1 MSSDLPPPPAAP
13 TDLDSISS
21 SMRRSDSSL
30 SPSPQSSELMT
41 PADSGSCDDASLKQ
55 KHHDEI
61 KSENILPKKSIILTA
76 TSPRSSPSVRVSFLP
91 FKGGVKDLHRSHS
104 TGSARGGRHDDGTDG
119 DAFQN
124 NRHVEDDLSSV
135 IENDGDEES
144 DGAPNAPR
152 QKRKAS
158 RVGKWNVETREKN
171 VQEGRKT
178 RGRRRSR
185 SPSSEHA
192 TVVDSPIELESPLD
206 GPHASAFGPPSA
218 WSKTSQR
225 SGPYQNSINSVGSA
239 PSPASS
245 ILSFRNFVHGVG
257 KRKGSWSSW
266 SSSASQTDGG
276 WSSLFG
282 GQGLNVLSDIP
293 TTHKLLESATVRRL
307 GNVSEKVV
315 FVCEGG
321 VEPGILLQTVRRDVM
336 KACVAS
342 GGDRLIQET
351 WSYTV
356 KPKKNVY
363 KVTVS
368 YNAMSAKDT
377 SPDAPS
383 DPQKPVC
390 LNMAINV
397 PGLMTIKERS

>member
-225 SGPYQNSINSVGSA
+225 
-239 PSPASS
+239 
-245 ILSFRNFVHGVG
+245 
-257 KRKGSWSSW
+257 
-266 SSSASQTDGG
+266 
-276 WSSLFG
+276 
-282 GQGLNVLSDIP
+282 
-293 TTHKLLESATVRRL
+293 
-307 GNVSEKVV
+307 
-315 FVCEGG
+315 
-321 VEPGILLQTVRRDVM
+321 
-336 KACVAS
+336 